1 MRCRTLIFAFL
12 LAIALTTLSTA
23 AHADVEGVVE
33 RGDTTWQVRPDA
45 GRIDVTVELSVR
57 HAIPD
62 RADGSYTYFDTWGVG
77 LPYEPTDLSVT
88 WSGQPVT
95 PRVEAG
101 DERGVSVQ
109 WSLPSWLRH
118 GQTRTAVVTAS
129 FESGPPRSDP
139 LLAPRVQPAYL
150 QTLVG
155 GWGADGREV
164 TVVMPTSMDA
174 TAPDGWTSEV
184 EGQVRTWHARDPGAS
199 FVPVVGVGTDADRG
213 LLRADVR
220 GTEVL
225 VRHYDNDE
233 EWGREVRDFVI
244 EAIPALEELVGG
256 QPLESELT
264 IREDPSPEREGWGGW
279 YDTDTDVIV
288 VGEDY
293 DRVTWLH
300 ELSHHWFDD
309 DEFDETWLREG
320 MAEMAPA
327 VLADE
332 LGIDVAGPE
341 PPARDLALESW
352 DTQVDES
359 RSLQHEDPEAWH
371 ELTERLYGGAHHV
384 LAAIRAE
391 IGDQAWRQVV
401 AAHITEQSAWDGPGD
416 EQVSIGTG
424 WRELVDLVETG
435 TDWDGVGALVVT
447 HVDADAAD
455 PLAARDEAVRAY
467 RDLATFQW
475 AVPLQVRRDMQAW
488 RHEAALE
495 AIDDAAARRERI
507 ESLRTRARAA
517 EVSLPSL
524 RQAWEQGVPS
534 DLDASVSDLQASLDD
549 LATMRALA
557 AEHDLEVPD
566 VVDHLRLDELDDVRA
581 NIERVS
587 DTIPVVAAAVTR
599 PVPDGPVATV
609 GLWGSY
615 PATAT
620 ARARQA
626 LAAGDLDGARAAAR
640 EAVAMLDGARDAGL
654 RRLGAAT
661 GIAVVLLAA
670 AWFLRRR
677 RPRTTRTT

>member
-1 MRCRTLIFAFL
+1 MIFGLL
-12 LAIALTTLSTA
+12 LAIGLTTLATA

-33 RGDTTWQVRPDA
+33 LGDTTWQVHPDA

-62 RADGSYTYFDTWGVG
+62 RADGSYTYFDTWGIA

-101 DERGVSVQ
+101 EERGVGVQ
-109 WSLPSWLRH
+109 WSLPNWLRH

-164 TVVMPTSMDA
+164 TIEMPTSMDA

-184 EGQVRTWHARDPGAS
+184 AGQVRTWHAQDPGPS

-213 LLRADVR
+213 LLRAEVG
-220 GTEVL
+220 GTDVL

-233 EWGREVRDFVI
+233 AWGREVRDFVT

-264 IREDPSPEREGWGGW
+264 IREDPSPERDGWGGW
-279 YDTDTDVIV
+279 YDTDTDVIA

-327 VLADE
+327 VLGDE
-332 LGIDVAGPE
+332 LGLDVD
-341 PPARDLALESW
+341 PPDQPAQDLDLESW
-352 DTQVDES
+352 DTQVDEA
-359 RSLQHEDPEAWH
+359 RPLQHEDPEAWH
-371 ELTERLYGGAHHV
+371 DLTGRLYGGAHHV
-384 LAAIRAE
+384 LATIRAE
-391 IGDQAWRQVV
+391 IGDEAWRRVV

-416 EQVSIGTG
+416 EQVSVSTG
-424 WRELVDLVETG
+424 WRELVDLVEAG
-435 TDWDGVGALVVT
+435 TDWDGVGELVVT
-447 HVDADAAD
+447 HVDSDAAD
-455 PLAARDEAVRAY
+455 LLTARDEAVRAH

-475 AVPLQVRRDMQAW
+475 AVPLEVRRDMQAW

-495 AIDDAAARRERI
+495 AIRDASARRERI
-507 ESLRTRARAA
+507 ESLREQADTA
-517 EVSLPSL
+517 EVNLPSL
-524 RQAWEQGVPS
+524 QHAWEQGLPGE
-534 DLDASVSDLQASLDD
+534 LDASISDLKASLDD
-549 LATMRALA
+549 LAAMRALA
-557 AEHDLEVPD
+557 AEHDIAVPN
-566 VVDHLRLDELDDVRA
+566 VVDRLRLDELDDVRA
-581 NIERVS
+581 SIEQVS
-587 DTIPVVAAAVTR
+587 DTIPVVAGAVTQPR
-599 PVPDGPVATV
+599 PDGPVATV
-609 GLWGSY
+609 GLWGSD
-615 PATAT
+615 PAAAT
-620 ARARQA
+620 ARAREA
-626 LAAGDLDGARAAAR
+626 LAAGDLDAAREAAR
-640 EAVAMLDGARDAGL
+640 EAVAMLERAPDVGL
-654 RRLGAAT
+654 RRLGIAT
-661 GIAVVLLAA
+661 GITVVLLAA
-670 AWFLRRR
+670 ARILVRRR
-677 RPRTTRTT
+677 RRTTLTA